1 MSDTLLNLF
10 SYDSGTDSCF
20 LEELEEERW
29 RRFAARVFA
38 RSLDSSNLD
47 APRVV
52 SMALA
57 MEAGERGWTELFERW
72 AAKAHEIGE
81 VVPESICGAKDAVDE
96 NGDIE
101 PQSVFLKMLVP
112 LLTAA
117 LQESITKIEALETRV
132 ATLEAA

>member
-81 VVPESICGAKDAVDE
+81 VDRAFLDSAFFKAARKKVKKEERLCASSSRFNKECESLFG
-96 NGDIE
+96 
-101 PQSVFLKMLVP
+101 VP
-112 LLTAA
+112 LARLWTAM
-117 LQESITKIEALETRV
+117 EMR
-132 ATLEAA
+132 